1 MHPTQRKLMKRI
13 ILFLSLL
20 FPITCPAIAGQ
31 DIDLVA
37 NVKNSTCK
45 SGISNQGNIDL
56 GVVGVGY
63 FSDNVTPESYQP
75 GGKEFTVT
83 VSDCALQGT
92 GDVLNQL
99 HIDFRALSG
108 VMAAGSRQIFANEV
122 ATGAKNVGVVLFSI
136 QDPTNIFNV
145 IREVAIKWSAAP
157 DMTPQTVLYRRPVAQ
172 FSNFQPK
179 IVSSWLI
186 LALFQANFLISG
198 RSRLCPYQLVNSNQ
212 VRQGE

>member
-63 FSDNVTPESYQP
+63 FSGNVTPESYQARW
-75 GGKEFTVT
+75 KRVH
-83 VSDCALQGT
+83 CHCL
-92 GDVLNQL
+92 
-99 HIDFRALSG
+99 
-108 VMAAGSRQIFANEV
+108 
-122 ATGAKNVGVVLFSI
+122 
-136 QDPTNIFNV
+136 
-145 IREVAIKWSAAP
+145 
-157 DMTPQTVLYRRPVAQ
+157 
-172 FSNFQPK
+172 
-179 IVSSWLI
+179 
-186 LALFQANFLISG
+186 
-198 RSRLCPYQLVNSNQ
+198 RLCITGKLAMC
-212 VRQGE
+212 

>member
-13 ILFLSLL
+13 ILFLSLQ
-20 FPITCPAIAGQ
+20 FPITYPAIAGQ

-83 VSDCALQGT
+83 VSDCALQGKLAMCLISYILILEPLA
-92 GDVLNQL
+92 V
-99 HIDFRALSG
+99 
-108 VMAAGSRQIFANEV
+108 
-122 ATGAKNVGVVLFSI
+122 
-136 QDPTNIFNV
+136 
-145 IREVAIKWSAAP
+145 
-157 DMTPQTVLYRRPVAQ
+157 
-172 FSNFQPK
+172 
-179 IVSSWLI
+179 SWLQVQGKYLPMKSQPGLKMSVSFSFPFRTRPIYSMLLVQQEI
-186 LALFQANFLISG
+186 LVPCIQ
-198 RSRLCPYQLVNSNQ
+198 
-212 VRQGE
+212 

>member
-13 ILFLSLL
+13 ILFLSLQ
-20 FPITCPAIAGQ
+20 FPITYPAIAGQ

-37 NVKNSTCK
+37 NVKTALAKAESVTR
-45 SGISNQGNIDL
+45 GNIDL

-63 FSDNVTPESYQP
+63 FSDNVTPESYQRW
-75 GGKEFTVT
+75 KEFTVT

-145 IREVAIKWSAAP
+145 ISSAGNSRSVYP
-157 DMTPQTVLYRRPVAQ
+157 VMTSALH
-172 FSNFQPK
+172 N
-179 IVSSWLI
+179 SSWKFYARMQKI
-186 LALFQANFLISG
+186 DPALDVISG
-198 RSRLCPYQLVNSNQ
+198 RVMSHILVD
-212 VRQGE
+212 VYYE

>member
-20 FPITCPAIAGQ
+20 FCIACPAIAGQ

-63 FSDNVTPESYQP
+63 FSGNVTPESYQP
-75 GGKEFTVT
+75 GGKEFTIT

-108 VMAAGSRQIFANEV
+108 VMAAGSRQIFANEISS
-122 ATGAKNVGVVLFSI
+122 GASNVGVVIFST
-136 QDPTNIFNV
+136 QDSANTFNV
-145 IREVAIKWSAAP
+145 LNASGGSRSVYPVMSDDMNGSSRNLAPECKNRSCIECYIWSTYEP
-157 DMTPQTVLYRRPVAQ
+157 C
-172 FSNFQPK
+172 
-179 IVSSWLI
+179 VSGYLLRITNKNS
-186 LALFQANFLISG
+186 ANHNNKETL
-198 RSRLCPYQLVNSNQ
+198 
-212 VRQGE
+212 E

>member
-20 FPITCPAIAGQ
+20 FCIACPAIAGQ

-63 FSDNVTPESYQP
+63 FSGNVTPESYQP
-75 GGKEFTVT
+75 GGKEFTIT

-108 VMAAGSRQIFANEV
+108 VMAAGSRQIFANEISS
-122 ATGAKNVGVVLFSI
+122 GASNVGVVIFST
-136 QDPTNIFNV
+136 QDSANTFNV
-145 IREVAIKWSAAP
+145 LNASGGSRSVYPVMSD
-157 DMTPQTVLYRRPVAQ
+157 DM
-172 FSNFQPK
+172 NG
-179 IVSSWLI
+179 SSWKFSTRMQKNRSCIECYIWSTYEPCVSGYLLRI
-186 LALFQANFLISG
+186 TNKNSANHNNKETL
-198 RSRLCPYQLVNSNQ
+198 
-212 VRQGE
+212 E

>member
-13 ILFLSLL
+13 ILFLSLQ
-20 FPITCPAIAGQ
+20 FPITYPAIAGQ

-108 VMAAGSRQIFANEV
+108 VMAAVQGKYLPMKSQPGLKMSV
-122 ATGAKNVGVVLFSI
+122 SFSFPFRTRPIYSMLLVQQEILVPCI
-136 QDPTNIFNV
+136 Q
-145 IREVAIKWSAAP
+145 
-157 DMTPQTVLYRRPVAQ
+157 
-172 FSNFQPK
+172 
-179 IVSSWLI
+179 
-186 LALFQANFLISG
+186 
-198 RSRLCPYQLVNSNQ
+198 
-212 VRQGE
+212 

>member
-20 FPITCPAIAGQ
+20 FCIACPAIAGQ

-63 FSDNVTPESYQP
+63 FSGNVTPESYQP
-75 GGKEFTVT
+75 GGKEFTIT

-108 VMAAGSRQIFANEV
+108 VWI
-122 ATGAKNVGVVLFSI
+122 
-136 QDPTNIFNV
+136 
-145 IREVAIKWSAAP
+145 
-157 DMTPQTVLYRRPVAQ
+157 
-172 FSNFQPK
+172 
-179 IVSSWLI
+179 
-186 LALFQANFLISG
+186 
-198 RSRLCPYQLVNSNQ
+198 CPYISRHLLSLNPLLACCRRYS
-212 VRQGE
+212 RGER

>member
-13 ILFLSLL
+13 ILFLSLQ
-20 FPITCPAIAGQ
+20 FPITYPAIAGQ

-83 VSDCALQGT
+83 VSDCDSELAMCLISYILILEPLA
-92 GDVLNQL
+92 V
-99 HIDFRALSG
+99 
-108 VMAAGSRQIFANEV
+108 
-122 ATGAKNVGVVLFSI
+122 
-136 QDPTNIFNV
+136 
-145 IREVAIKWSAAP
+145 
-157 DMTPQTVLYRRPVAQ
+157 
-172 FSNFQPK
+172 
-179 IVSSWLI
+179 SWLQVQGKYLPMKSQPGLKMSVSFSFPFRTRPIYSMLLVQQEI
-186 LALFQANFLISG
+186 LVPCIQ
-198 RSRLCPYQLVNSNQ
+198 
-212 VRQGE
+212 

>member
-1 MHPTQRKLMKRI
+1 MKRI
-13 ILFLSLL
+13 ILFLSLQ
-20 FPITCPAIAGQ
+20 FPITYPAIAGQ

-99 HIDFRALSG
+99 HIDFRALA
-108 VMAAGSRQIFANEV
+108 V
-122 ATGAKNVGVVLFSI
+122 
-136 QDPTNIFNV
+136 
-145 IREVAIKWSAAP
+145 
-157 DMTPQTVLYRRPVAQ
+157 
-172 FSNFQPK
+172 
-179 IVSSWLI
+179 SWLQVQGKYLPMKSQPGLKMSVSFSFPFRTRPIYSMLLVQQEI
-186 LALFQANFLISG
+186 LVPCIQ
-198 RSRLCPYQLVNSNQ
+198 
-212 VRQGE
+212 

>member
-1 MHPTQRKLMKRI
+1 MKRI

-20 FPITCPAIAGQ
+20 FPITWSAIAGQ

-63 FSDNVTPESYQP
+63 FSGNVTPESYQP

-108 VMAAGSRQIFANEV
+108 VMAAGSRQIFANEIT
-122 ATGAKNVGVVLFSI
+122 TGAKNAGVVLFSI
-136 QDPTNIFNV
+136 QDPANIFNV
-145 IREVAIKWSAAP
+145 LSSAGNSRSVYP
-157 DMTPQTVLYRRPVAQ
+157 VMTSAL
-172 FSNFQPK
+172 NN
-179 IVSSWLI
+179 SSWKFYARMQKI
-186 LALFQANFLISG
+186 DPALDVISG
-198 RSRLCPYQLVNSNQ
+198 QVMSHILVD
-212 VRQGE
+212 VYYE

>member
-1 MHPTQRKLMKRI
+1 MHPTQRKLMNRI

-63 FSDNVTPESYQP
+63 FSGNVTPESYQP
-75 GGKEFTVT
+75 GGKEFTVS

-108 VMAAGSRQIFANEV
+108 VMAAGSRQIFANDE
-122 ATGAKNVGVVLFSI
+122 ATGAKKCWRSYFFYPGFCKYV
-136 QDPTNIFNV
+136 QC
-145 IREVAIKWSAAP
+145 IKYSRYITLSLSR
-157 DMTPQTVLYRRPVAQ
+157 DYI
-172 FSNFQPK
+172 SN
-179 IVSSWLI
+179 
-186 LALFQANFLISG
+186 G
-198 RSRLCPYQLVNSNQ
+198 
-212 VRQGE
+212 

>member
-1 MHPTQRKLMKRI
+1 MHPTQRKLMNRI

-63 FSDNVTPESYQP
+63 FSGNVTPESYQP
-75 GGKEFTVT
+75 GGKEFTVS

-108 VMAAGSRQIFANEV
+108 VMAAGSRQIFANDE
-122 ATGAKNVGVVLFSI
+122 ATGAKNVGVVIFSI
-136 QDPTNIFNV
+136 QDSANTFNV
-145 IREVAIKWSAAP
+145 LNTAGISRSVYP
-157 DMTPQTVLYRRPVAQ
+157 VMTSVMDNSSWKFYARMQKIDSTLDVTSGQVKSTVLVDIY
-172 FSNFQPK
+172 
-179 IVSSWLI
+179 
-186 LALFQANFLISG
+186 
-198 RSRLCPYQLVNSNQ
+198 Y
-212 VRQGE
+212 E

>member
-63 FSDNVTPESYQP
+63 FSGNVTPESYQP

-136 QDPTNIFNV
+136 QDPANIFNV
-145 IREVAIKWSAAP
+145 ISSAGNSRSVYP
-157 DMTPQTVLYRRPVAQ
+157 VMTSAL
-172 FSNFQPK
+172 NN
-179 IVSSWLI
+179 SSWKFYARMQKIDPVLDV
-186 LALFQANFLISG
+186 ISG
-198 RSRLCPYQLVNSNQ
+198 QVISHILVD
-212 VRQGE
+212 VYYE

>member
-13 ILFLSLL
+13 ILFLSLQ
-20 FPITCPAIAGQ
+20 FPITYPAIAGQ

-99 HIDFRALSG
+99 HIDFRALA
-108 VMAAGSRQIFANEV
+108 V
-122 ATGAKNVGVVLFSI
+122 
-136 QDPTNIFNV
+136 
-145 IREVAIKWSAAP
+145 
-157 DMTPQTVLYRRPVAQ
+157 
-172 FSNFQPK
+172 
-179 IVSSWLI
+179 SWLQVQGKYLPMKSQPGLKMSVSFSFPFRTRPIYSMLLVQQEI
-186 LALFQANFLISG
+186 LVPCIQ
-198 RSRLCPYQLVNSNQ
+198 
-212 VRQGE
+212 

>member
-1 MHPTQRKLMKRI
+1 MHPTQRNLMKRI

-20 FPITCPAIAGQ
+20 FCIACPAIAGQ

-63 FSDNVTPESYQP
+63 FSGNVTPESYQP
-75 GGKEFTVT
+75 GGKEFTIT

-108 VMAAGSRQIFANEV
+108 VMAAGSRQIFANEISS
-122 ATGAKNVGVVLFSI
+122 GASNVGVVIFST
-136 QDPTNIFNV
+136 QDSANTFNV
-145 IREVAIKWSAAP
+145 LNASGGSRSVYPVMSD
-157 DMTPQTVLYRRPVAQ
+157 DM
-172 FSNFQPK
+172 NG
-179 IVSSWLI
+179 SSWKFSTRMQKI
-186 LALFQANFLISG
+186 DPALSVTSG
-198 RSRLCPYQLVNSNQ
+198 QLMSHVL
-212 VRQGE
+212 VDIYYE